1 MLIRSIE
8 AYVEKD
14 MKKAQ
19 EVIRH
24 DDIVDDLFDKNKAD
38 IIELIRHDPEKGEQA
53 TDMLMVAKYFER
65 IGDHATNI
73 AEWVIFAL
81 DDKKSSRNPDHEEI
95 LHKFYIN
102 DTLDFTCRML

>member
-24 DDIVDDLFDKNKAD
+24 DDIVDDLFDKTRQISLN
-38 IIELIRHDPEKGEQA
+38 
-53 TDMLMVAKYFER
+53 
-65 IGDHATNI
+65 
-73 AEWVIFAL
+73 
-81 DDKKSSRNPDHEEI
+81 
-95 LHKFYIN
+95 
-102 DTLDFTCRML
+102 